1 MIIRKYMIP
10 VYGRLVMAGV
20 YTLDEND
27 KGKNMVPEI
36 YVELVAEWLA
46 KQEKYRKDEIG

>member
-20 YTLDEND
+20 YTMDLKE
-27 KGKNMVPEI
+27 KEKKLVPET
-36 YVELVAEWLA
+36 YMELVAEWLA
-46 KQEKYRKDEIG
+46 RQEEYNRGESL

>member
-20 YTLDEND
+20 YTMDAEEKEKKL
-27 KGKNMVPEI
+27 VPEI
-36 YVELVAEWLA
+36 YMELVAEWLA
-46 KQEKYRKDEIG
+46 KQEKSID